1 MLFFLGGLKG
11 AEVQDFLLRGVRDS
25 LIGEGHDAEDEKYE
39 SS

>member
-1 MLFFLGGLKG
+1 LKG
-11 AEVQDFLLRGVRDS
+11 ADVQDFLLCGVGDA